1 MSGNNIRR
9 SMPLFSIGVVMQLTD
24 LTARQIR
31 YYEEHQLISPM
42 QNRGESSAFFLN
54 DIDRLLEI
62 KELIEQG
69 VNLAGIKKIFTVK
82 NDPALQVKDI
92 EQAEKIRHDLS
103 EEELRKILRA
113 ELLQEEKI
121 IILLYDKAICLGFSI
136 NNRIYKGL
144 GRITLWQS
152 LHAKTLHV

>member
-9 SMPLFSIGVVMQLTD
+9 SMPLFSIGVVMQLTE

-31 YYEEHQLISPM
+31 YYEEHQLITPM
-42 QNRGESSAFFLN
+42 RTEGNRRLFSLN

-82 NDPALQVKDI
+82 NETVLQSQDI
-92 EQAEKIRHDLS
+92 EQAEKMRKDLT
-103 EEELRKILRA
+103 EEELRKILRT
-113 ELLQEEKI
+113 ELVQGKK
-121 IILLYDKAICLGFSI
+121 YH
-136 NNRIYKGL
+136 
-144 GRITLWQS
+144 TS
-152 LHAKTLHV
+152 LRQGDMSRFFQ